1 MTSKKELE
9 KLEQEEFAKQE
20 RLKEYFD
27 SFTDYYPKVPESA
40 NVKKTGIEA
49 QRRAVIYEVFEYFDT
64 DHSGS
69 MELGEIKYAMSTLGY
84 PTKSEEIQAVLDD
97 KGEDGSLDFDQFTD
111 FVLSKM
117 AQVSQEEDI
126 LRSFRLLD
134 QDRKNFIDVQDLKRA
149 ASQIEY
155 DMGFDQGNLKKII
168 EAADKDKD
176 GRVSFEE
183 FKQAYR
189 KTLAQG

>member
-1 MTSKKELE
+1 
-9 KLEQEEFAKQE
+9 
-20 RLKEYFD
+20 
-27 SFTDYYPKVPESA
+27 
-40 NVKKTGIEA
+40 
-49 QRRAVIYEVFEYFDT
+49 
-64 DHSGS
+64 
-69 MELGEIKYAMSTLGY
+69 
-84 PTKSEEIQAVLDD
+84 
-97 KGEDGSLDFDQFTD
+97 
-111 FVLSKM
+111 M

-134 QDRKNFIDVQDLKRA
+134 QDRKNFIDLQDLKRA

-189 KTLAQG
+189 KTLSQG